1 MAKANTPLNGITV
14 IDLTRVLAGPF
25 ATMILADLG
34 ADVIKIERPGQ
45 GDEARNFPPFRDG
58 VSGYFASVNRGKR
71 SVTLDLKHPKGRELF
86 LALIEKADVVVE
98 NFRPG
103 VMARL
108 GFAYEQLREKNPKL
122 IYAAMSGFGQTG
134 PDASLPA
141 YDMIIQAASGIMS
154 ITGHPGAGPV
164 RVGTSVADLGAGLF
178 TVVGVLAALRV
189 RERTGVGQF
198 IDMAMLDSLV
208 ALLENAIVRYSFTG
222 EVPGPLGSRH
232 PAITPFQSFRSRDGH
247 LVIAISNDKQ
257 WGLFKQIVQCAELD
271 DPRFHDNA
279 SRTQH
284 YSVLEPILSGLFLRH
299 TTEEWIDKLKAAGI
313 PCGPINSIADLF
325 TMPQLSARQSLVT
338 IVDPKIGEYV
348 MAGSPLKFSDT
359 SVAAPERAPTLGEH
373 TAEVLGTLLGLTTAQ
388 VDGLRSEGVA

>member
-1 MAKANTPLNGITV
+1 
-14 IDLTRVLAGPF
+14 
-25 ATMILADLG
+25 
-34 ADVIKIERPGQ
+34 
-45 GDEARNFPPFRDG
+45 
-58 VSGYFASVNRGKR
+58 
-71 SVTLDLKHPKGRELF
+71 
-86 LALIEKADVVVE
+86 
-98 NFRPG
+98 
-103 VMARL
+103 
-108 GFAYEQLREKNPKL
+108 
-122 IYAAMSGFGQTG
+122 
-134 PDASLPA
+134 
-141 YDMIIQAASGIMS
+141 
-154 ITGHPGAGPV
+154 
-164 RVGTSVADLGAGLF
+164 VGTSIADLGAGLF

-359 SVAAPERAPTLGEH
+359 SVAAPERAPALGEH